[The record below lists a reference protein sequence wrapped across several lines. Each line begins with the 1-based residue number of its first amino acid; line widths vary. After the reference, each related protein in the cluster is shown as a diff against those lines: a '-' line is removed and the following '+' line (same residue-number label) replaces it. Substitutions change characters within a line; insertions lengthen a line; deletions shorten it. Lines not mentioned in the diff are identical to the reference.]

1 MVIIAVSYDAPSLN
15 RRIETLQRAGHI
27 VVPASSLATAR
38 KAIENSSYHA
48 LLIGST
54 VSEAN
59 REALA
64 KLSKKLHPQ
73 SKIVSVEAAG
83 SRPLT
88 LADRRVLAGD
98 ETAMMLAISSLIS
111 GDAES
116 DIEGHR
122 RRPR

>member
-1 MVIIAVSYDAPSLN
+1 MVIIAVSYDTPSLN
-15 RRIETLQRAGHI
+15 RRIETLQRAGHV

-48 LLIGST
+48 LLIGAT
-54 VSEAN
+54 VSVAN

-64 KLSKKLHPQ
+64 KLSKELHPQ

-83 SRPLT
+83 APPLK

-98 ETAMMLAISSLIS
+98 ETAMMLAVTSLIS

-116 DIEGHR
+116 DIEGRR